1 MMAERRPPI
10 RRLALSIEAAIRP
23 IFVFALLNAML
34 CWGAAW
40 VFRDVHEFSM
50 ILLVVGC
57 LPIVV
62 AVCAYLFVLVN
73 RVERDG

>member
-1 MMAERRPPI
+1 MTAKPNTPV
-10 RRLALSIEAAIRP
+10 RRLALNIEAAIRP
-23 IFVFALLNAML
+23 IFAFALLNALL

-40 VFRDVHEFSM
+40 VFRDVYEFSM

-62 AVCAYLFVLVN
+62 AVCAYLLVLVT
-73 RVERDG
+73 RVERGG